1 MSKIKLTYFDF
12 SGGRGEPVRMAL
24 AIGGV
29 DFEDHRISFAEF
41 GQMREDFPLKAVP
54 TMEIDGVV
62 YTQSNAMT
70 RYAGRLTGLYPE
82 DPWQAFLCDEL
93 LETIEDSTN
102 ALVKTFGLEGDE
114 MKAAREELANGTFTQ
129 HLKFFSQRL
138 DEAGGEYFAGNRLTI
153 ADLKIFSWVRSLNA
167 GFLDHVPTDLT
178 SRVAP
183 NLMEHMNRVAQD
195 TRVASYLADTQ

>member
-29 DFEDHRISFAEF
+29 DFEDHRISIDEF
-41 GQMREDFPLKAVP
+41 RQMREDLPLKAVP
-54 TMEIDGVV
+54 TMEVDGVV
-62 YTQSNAMT
+62 YTQCNAMT

-93 LETIEDSTN
+93 MEAIEDTSN

-114 MKAAREELANGTFTQ
+114 MKAAREELVNGTFTQ
-129 HLKFFSQRL
+129 YLNFFSQRL
-138 DEAGGEYFAGNRLTI
+138 DAAGGEHFADKRLTI
-153 ADLKIFSWVRSLNA
+153 ADLKVFSWVRSLNA

-183 NLMEHMNRVAQD
+183 QLMEHMNRVAKD
-195 TRVASYLADTQ
+195 PRVASYLADIE

>member
-1 MSKIKLTYFDF
+1 
-12 SGGRGEPVRMAL
+12 MAL

-29 DFEDHRISFAEF
+29 DFEDHRISFEEF
-41 GQMREDFPLKAVP
+41 GQMREDLPLKAVP
-54 TMEIDGVV
+54 TMEVDGVV

-70 RYAGRLTGLYPE
+70 RYAGKLTGLYPE
-82 DPWQAFLCDEL
+82 DPWQAFLCDEV
-93 LETIEDSTN
+93 LETIEDTTN
-102 ALVKTFGLEGDE
+102 ALVPTFGLKGDE
-114 MKAAREELANGTFTQ
+114 MKAAREELVDGTFTQ

-138 DEAGGEYFAGNRLTI
+138 DAAGGEYFADNRLTI

-183 NLMEHMNRVAQD
+183 NLIEHMNRVAQD
-195 TRVASYLADTQ
+195 PRVASYLANIE

>member
-12 SGGRGEPVRMAL
+12 NGGRGEPVRMAL

-29 DFEDHRISFAEF
+29 DFEDHRISFTEF
-41 GQMREDFPLKAVP
+41 GQMRENFPLQAVP
-54 TMEIDGVV
+54 IMEIDGVV

-70 RYAGRLTGLYPE
+70 RYAGQLTGLYPE
-82 DPWQAFLCDEL
+82 DPWQAFLCDEV
-93 LETIEDSTN
+93 LETIEDTTN
-102 ALVKTFGLEGDE
+102 ALVPTFGLKGDE
-114 MKAAREELANGTFTQ
+114 MKAAREELVDGTFTQ

-138 DEAGGEYFAGNRLTI
+138 DAAGGEYFADNRLTI

-183 NLMEHMNRVAQD
+183 KLMEHMKRVSED
-195 TRVASYLADTQ
+195 TRVASYLADIE